1 MNDASEFWQ
10 AVRDYNT
17 EKEDF
22 TMKVKQKTFA
32 DRMKMRKIEIR
43 VNAIEKKQAERYPNL
58 IERLDR
64 IEQSIVALV
73 NKQNAAMYN
82 IQYPD
87 D

>member
-43 VNAIEKKQAERYPNL
+43 VNAIEKKQAERYPHL